1 MVEFQSDRLD
11 FSPLV
16 SEMVTQRYPDA
27 LNNPEINQY
36 LETRHEQQDID
47 SCRRYIAECNSDD
60 SSRLFGVF
68 LRSDGSHIGNVR
80 IGHINWLYKTAE
92 ISLVVLEQSC
102 SGQGLGFEM
111 VHAATNYAFRVLKL
125 EKIEAGCMAANK
137 ASLRVFEKAGYK
149 KEGLIRESIVL
160 NGERVDYFLL
170 GVLNSEL
177 VQ

>member
-1 MVEFQSDRLD
+1 MPYVR
-11 FSPLV
+11 
-16 SEMVTQRYPDA
+16 
-27 LNNPEINQY
+27 
-36 LETRHEQQDID
+36 
-47 SCRRYIAECNSDD
+47 
-60 SSRLFGVF
+60 RLFA
-68 LRSDGSHIGNVR
+68 SDGSHIGNVR
-80 IGHINWLYKTAE
+80 IGYINWLYKTAE

-160 NGERVDYFLL
+160 NGERADYFLL
-170 GVLNSEL
+170 GILKVSSSNDRAENRAWNCSIWSGLWDL
-177 VQ
+177 